1 MGTRDRQG
9 EDEACGSASMLPTRK
24 LGRGL
29 EVLHGRHRAVI
40 RTRPVNETHVE
51 LGGRC
56 AIDQPA
62 AYVRDAVAA
71 LYADR

>member
-1 MGTRDRQG
+1 
-9 EDEACGSASMLPTRK
+9 MLLTRK

-40 RTRPVNETHVE
+40 RTRPVDETHAE
-51 LGGRC
+51 LGGGRC
-56 AIDQPA
+56 AIEQPA
-62 AYVRDAVAA
+62 AHVREAVAA